1 MELNKGLY
9 LDLVRRAE
17 EIGSENE
24 NLEIIERG
32 NAIFF
37 FNCNQYQITLRI
49 LI

>member
-37 FNCNQYQITLRI
+37 
-49 LI
+49 LIAINIKLHCVY